1 MKRIKRSEKTHTKIL
16 LLLSKLISKY
26 RPEILMEIIEDR
38 EIQFKREWSLQEI
51 QRKLFRAIVKI
62 VINPLT

>member
-1 MKRIKRSEKTHTKIL
+1 M
-16 LLLSKLISKY
+16 LLLSKLISEY